1 MFMGRLLLLV
11 VLLTACGTVVPRA
24 ATVTPS
30 PAPAATPQPS
40 PTPSRSDFLAVVG
53 GPKNSSV
60 SLVASD
66 GTVAAT
72 TNVDL
77 APFRMHVLMS
87 WTSASRT
94 RLYYLNGGSEVR
106 FLAPG
111 GITGTVTRIAVG
123 ASEQAGFAV
132 SPDDARIAVAIFSYA
147 LSGPPAS
154 ATYTGMRLY
163 VEDLQGGGHHVDIFT
178 STTLAEFPVGWT
190 SGRLVL
196 AVSEPGCCKAQPVNP
211 YDATSYHVVDPAT
224 GTRLASLCNNS
235 QGPEGPIEPIGATCY
250 HPYQAP
256 TYQRWDGSP
265 FDAPAAVPN
274 PTEFLNALSPDGT
287 RVAVGSAGGNMW
299 IYGPRSGG
307 DPLNELGYVWGWLD
321 EEHLVIQRLDTPALF
336 VFEVIASAPTAARRW
351 TIPAITE
358 ISSGGA
364 YVGTFPPA
372 VT

>member
-60 SLVASD
+60 RFVASD

-111 GITGTVTRIAVG
+111 GITGTVTPIAVR
-123 ASEQAGFAV
+123 AREQTGF
-132 SPDDARIAVAIFSYA
+132 
-147 LSGPPAS
+147 
-154 ATYTGMRLY
+154 
-163 VEDLQGGGHHVDIFT
+163 
-178 STTLAEFPVGWT
+178 
-190 SGRLVL
+190 
-196 AVSEPGCCKAQPVNP
+196 
-211 YDATSYHVVDPAT
+211 
-224 GTRLASLCNNS
+224 
-235 QGPEGPIEPIGATCY
+235 
-250 HPYQAP
+250 
-256 TYQRWDGSP
+256 
-265 FDAPAAVPN
+265 
-274 PTEFLNALSPDGT
+274 ALSPHDPT
-287 RVAVGSAGGNMW
+287 TTVAM
-299 IYGPRSGG
+299 
-307 DPLNELGYVWGWLD
+307 
-321 EEHLVIQRLDTPALF
+321 
-336 VFEVIASAPTAARRW
+336 
-351 TIPAITE
+351 
-358 ISSGGA
+358 SS
-364 YVGTFPPA
+364 
-372 VT
+372 

>member
-1 MFMGRLLLLV
+1 MFMGRLLLAVL
-11 VLLTACGTVVPRA
+11 LLTACVTVVPRT
-24 ATVTPS
+24 ATNTRS
-30 PAPAATPQPS
+30 PAAATPEASPS
-40 PTPSRSDFLAVVG
+40 PSRSPFLAVVG

-66 GTVAAT
+66 GTVVAT

-87 WTSASRT
+87 WTSASRA

-111 GITGTVTRIAVG
+111 GTTGSVTRIAVG

-132 SPDDARIAVAIFSYA
+132 SPDDASIAVAIFSYTP
-147 LSGPPAS
+147 LPEGS
-154 ATYTGMRLY
+154 YKGMRLY
-163 VEDLQGGGHHVDIFT
+163 VEDLNGGGHHADIFS
-178 STTLAEFPVGWT
+178 STTVAEFPVGWT

-224 GTRLASLCNNS
+224 GTRLASLCNSS
-235 QGPEGPIEPIGATCY
+235 QGPEGPIEPIGAICY

-287 RVAVGSAGGNMW
+287 QVAVGSVGGNMW

-351 TIPAITE
+351 TIPAIAE

-364 YVGTFPPA
+364 YLGTFPPA